1 MYESA
6 GAGGRSPDVIVVG
19 GGVTGTSIAWR
30 LAQAGYRVLLLERR
44 GICAGASGRNA
55 GNTGASSGMH
65 MAPSTVRA
73 LHAITTANLQL
84 LKTLDDELDKD
95 FELRL
100 PGSMVVI
107 TTPEQMA
114 HAKETIITR
123 HNAGSDVEL
132 LDRETAREIMPS
144 LSRRILGA
152 TYARD
157 RGHLWPFAL
166 VTGMADAAA
175 RAGAEI
181 WIGARVQRLAR
192 SGDRVNGVVV
202 DGETIHAADV
212 VLATNAWTPQLL
224 PELPDGALVPAR
236 GQILVTQPLPPL
248 LACPFGTNFDKEYG
262 RQTPSGQIVCGG
274 YRRLD
279 VGEGL
284 GTYRE
289 EVTLPVLSGIARCLS
304 DLFPV
309 LRGKARVVRAW
320 SGIMGFTADGLP
332 LIGRYEPTPGLT
344 IAAGFNGGGFSW
356 GVIVGKVIANLLSG
370 REPEFDIAPF
380 RPARFLD
387 GDIDWANPFTAGE
400 KNNPRPAHALIDPV

>member
-1 MYESA
+1 M
-6 GAGGRSPDVIVVG
+6 
-19 GGVTGTSIAWR
+19 
-30 LAQAGYRVLLLERR
+30 
-44 GICAGASGRNA
+44 C
-55 GNTGASSGMH
+55 
-65 MAPSTVRA
+65 
-73 LHAITTANLQL
+73 
-84 LKTLDDELDKD
+84 
-95 FELRL
+95 
-100 PGSMVVI
+100 I
-107 TTPEQMA
+107 TTPEQLA
-114 HAKETIITR
+114 HAEETVVTK
-123 HNAGSDVEL
+123 HDAGSDVEL
-132 LDRETAREIMPS
+132 LDRETARSIMPS
-144 LSRRILGA
+144 LSPGILGA

-181 WIGARVQRLAR
+181 RIGARVERLAR
-192 SGDRVNGVVV
+192 SGDRVTGVVV
-202 DGETIHAADV
+202 DGETILADDV

-262 RQTPSGQIVCGG
+262 RQTPGGQIVCGG

-279 VGEGL
+279 VDEGL

-289 EVTLPVLSGIARCLS
+289 EVTLPVLAGIARCLS

-320 SGIMGFTADGLP
+320 AGIMGFTADGLP
-332 LIGRYEPTPGLT
+332 LIGRYEPAPGLT

-356 GVIVGKVIANLLSG
+356 GVIVGKVIASLLSG
-370 REPEFDIAPF
+370 QEPEFDIAPF
-380 RPARFLD
+380 RPARFHRRRRRLGKSVHRRGEEQPAPGACAHRPGLNGDRQHGARRSRHRWKLD
-387 GDIDWANPFTAGE
+387 GCRPPRLAIPTCAGFCTTGQGCVPPLPARSAATAGICRRCSW
-400 KNNPRPAHALIDPV
+400 PTAAVRWFSSTVRR

>member
-1 MYESA
+1 MVEPA
-6 GAGGRSPDVIVVG
+6 PAGGRSPDVIVVG

-30 LAQAGYRVLLLERR
+30 LAQAGHHVLLLERR

-65 MAPSTVRA
+65 TAPSTVRA
-73 LHAITTANLQL
+73 LHTITSANLQL
-84 LKTLDDELDKD
+84 LKSLHDELDKD

-100 PGSMVVI
+100 PGSMDVLM
-107 TTPEQMA
+107 TPEQMA
-114 HAKETIITR
+114 HAKETVITK
-123 HNAGSDVEL
+123 HEAGSDVEL
-132 LDRETAREIMPS
+132 LDRETARSIMPS
-144 LSRRILGA
+144 LSPRILGA
-152 TYARD
+152 TYSRD

-181 WIGARVQRLAR
+181 RIGARVERLAR
-192 SGDRVNGVVV
+192 SGDRVTGVVV
-202 DGETIHAADV
+202 NGETIHTGDV

-248 LACPFGTNFDKEYG
+248 LSCPFGTNFGKEYG
-262 RQTPSGQIVCGG
+262 RQTPGGQIVCGG

-279 VGEGL
+279 VDEGL

-289 EVTLPVLSGIARCLS
+289 EVTLPVLAGIARCLT

-332 LIGRYEPTPGLT
+332 LIGRYEPAPGLT

-356 GVIVGKVIANLLSG
+356 GAILGKVITRLLNG
-370 REPEFDIAPF
+370 QEPEFDLEPF
-380 RPARFLD
+380 HPARFND
-387 GDIDWANPFTAGE
+387 GDVAWANPFTAGE
-400 KNNPRPAHALIDPV
+400 KNNPRPAHELSDTA